1 MASHPFQRQG
11 SIGIEEEFYAVDP
24 DSLEPADAADDLL
37 ADPPEP
43 LEGRLGVELMTC
55 VLETQTPVAEDLEEA
70 GRLIRRQRQALKDH
84 AADHGYG
91 LLAAGLH
98 PSADWRQL
106 RHPDKERYQDQLR
119 RIQYPQRRNLTAGLH
134 VHVGLDDP
142 ERAVYVV
149 DELRQYIPL
158 FLALSA
164 NSPFWQGEDTGLA
177 STRALVFEDLPN
189 TGIPTAFGSWDAF
202 RDLEGTMLETDSI
215 ADRGGLWWDV
225 RPHTGYGTVE
235 VRAMDAQR
243 DPERT
248 EAFLALVKALI
259 EHLEDR
265 YRTGQA
271 RTGTRQELLEENKWR
286 ALRYGQEASFIRDE
300 GNVALETWFS
310 DLLDTIEPERRSLIE
325 TLTATAPAQDQRE
338 AFKDQDMDAVL
349 RSLEL

>member
-24 DSLEPADAADDLL
+24 DSLEPADAADELL

-43 LEGRLGVELMTC
+43 LEGNLGVELMTC
-55 VLETQTPVAEDLEEA
+55 VIETRTPVAEDLEEA
-70 GRLIRRQRQALKDH
+70 GRFIRRQRQALKAH
-84 AADHGYG
+84 ASDHGYG

-98 PSADWRQL
+98 PTADWRQL
-106 RHPDKERYQDQLR
+106 RHPAKERYQDQLR

-134 VHVGLDDP
+134 VHIGLDDP

-164 NSPFWQGEDTGLA
+164 NSPFWQAESTGLA
-177 STRALVFEDLPN
+177 STRALVFTNLPN
-189 TGIPTAFGSWDAF
+189 TGIPTSFGSWEGF
-202 RDLEGTMLETDSI
+202 RDLESTMLETDSI

-235 VRAMDAQR
+235 VRAMDGQR

-259 EHLEDR
+259 EHLEER
-265 YRTGQA
+265 YRA
-271 RTGTRQELLEENKWR
+271 DEPRTQVRQEYLEQNRWR
-286 ALRYGQEASFIRDE
+286 ALRHGQEASFIRD
-300 GNVALETWFS
+300 GRTVDLETWFGE
-310 DLLDTIEPERRSLIE
+310 LLDTLKAERRSLIE
-325 TLTATAPAQDQRE
+325 TLTASSPAQDQIDTFNE
-338 AFKDQDMDAVL
+338 DGMAAVL
-349 RSLEL
+349 ESLEL